1 MPVRSDIEDRPRS
14 RRTALAAIG
23 VLVAVVVGITAMVLS
38 LRGTGGGTVTS
49 APPLAKTTRVART
62 DLADSQSL
70 SGTLGF
76 GPQQLV
82 KGAGSGTITRLPSE
96 GATIARGEPLYWVN
110 DRPVPVFF
118 GDTPLFRPLDKTDL
132 QGSDVKLVVDNLAA
146 LGYATGQ
153 QPSVTA
159 TGPRK
164 DSSPQG
170 SLAAKSSAK
179 PPVRPTATFTAKV
192 VVALKKWQT
201 DAGLQPTGTLDVGQI
216 AVLAGPVRVG
226 PLKASPGD
234 QVSTELFSVTSTA
247 KVVTVPVDAT
257 DVDTISVGADVTV
270 TLPSNAAVPAQ
281 VTAISQSVQDGSASG
296 TGQSGPPRVAV
307 VVTPSRA
314 EDVAKFNAATVQVKF
329 TTTVHKGVLAVPVG
343 ALVALLEGGYAVQR
357 PDGRLIAVQTGMFSR
372 GMVEISG
379 TGITDGLEVVTTS

>member
-1 MPVRSDIEDRPRS
+1 M
-14 RRTALAAIG
+14 
-23 VLVAVVVGITAMVLS
+23 
-38 LRGTGGGTVTS
+38 
-49 APPLAKTTRVART
+49 
-62 DLADSQSL
+62 
-70 SGTLGF
+70 
-76 GPQQLV
+76 
-82 KGAGSGTITRLPSE
+82 
-96 GATIARGEPLYWVN
+96 
-110 DRPVPVFF
+110 
-118 GDTPLFRPLDKTDL
+118 
-132 QGSDVKLVVDNLAA
+132 
-146 LGYATGQ
+146 
-153 QPSVTA
+153 
-159 TGPRK
+159 
-164 DSSPQG
+164 
-170 SLAAKSSAK
+170 
-179 PPVRPTATFTAKV
+179 
-192 VVALKKWQT
+192 
-201 DAGLQPTGTLDVGQI
+201 
-216 AVLAGPVRVG
+216 
-226 PLKASPGD
+226 
-234 QVSTELFSVTSTA
+234 
-247 KVVTVPVDAT
+247 VTVPVDAT